1 MRLGGWRVEAAKQR
15 EKREV
20 VRRCMVAYEEV
31 RGWGHSS
38 SSGGGGELKSCESM

>member
-20 VRRCMVAYEEV
+20 VRCMVAYEEV